1 MLTRARP
8 ETPAATEI
16 PITAGL
22 LRWLGLAEAEFDE
35 AEAANVTELRELT
48 VGVVV
53 VVVNMVEVAR
63 KLVAKP
69 VVLMVEDGAEAVGS
83 GHRRELRV
91 GVPKDVFVAIMVAVI
106 TL

>member
-35 AEAANVTELRELT
+35 AEDANVTELRELT

-69 VVLMVEDGAEAVGS
+69 VVLMIEDGAEAVGS
-83 GHRRELRV
+83 GHRRELGV
-91 GVPKDVFVAIMVAVI
+91 GVPKDVFVAMMVAVI